1 MKNPDC
7 RPARIL
13 FHPASR
19 RIVQITREM
28 NMTPDKGKE
37 LSRRDFIKVGAAG
50 TLAAAAGCEMLGL
63 KSKRIPIGLQLYA
76 VRDQC
81 AKDLA
86 GTVKQVAELGYEGVE
101 FAGYYDWSAK
111 DLKKLLD
118 DNGLKCCGTHTGLDT
133 LLSDELE
140 KTVAFHQTLENR
152 FLIVPGLPG
161 NRRDSAQAWLDTAH
175 LFNEIA
181 GKLKPFGMYCGYHNH
196 AVEFESMDGK
206 IPWDIFFGN
215 TVEDVVMQLDV
226 GNGMHG
232 GADPVAIL
240 KKYPGRARTVHTKP
254 YSKTNDTAVIGRDDA
269 PWPEIIT
276 LCKTIGGTEWYIVEQ
291 EKYEKSSLDS
301 VAGCIA
307 GLKRFG
313 A

>member
-1 MKNPDC
+1 MAPD
-7 RPARIL
+7 
-13 FHPASR
+13 H
-19 RIVQITREM
+19 
-28 NMTPDKGKE
+28 NKK
-37 LSRRDFIKVGAAG
+37 LSRRDFIKAGAAG
-50 TLAAAAGCEMLGL
+50 TVAAAAGCEILGI
-63 KSKRIPIGLQLYA
+63 KQKRIPIGVQLYA

-86 GTVKQVAELGYEGVE
+86 GTVKRVAELGYEGVE

-133 LLSDELE
+133 LLGDELE
-140 KTVAFHQTLENR
+140 KTVAFHQTLGNKY
-152 FLIVPGLPG
+152 LIVPGLPG
-161 NRRDSAQAWLDTAH
+161 NRRNSAQAWLETAN

-181 GKLKPFGMYCGYHNH
+181 AKLESLGMYCGYHNH
-196 AVEFESMDGK
+196 AVEFQPMDGK
-206 IPWDIFFGN
+206 IPWELFFEN
-215 TVEDVVMQLDV
+215 TVADVVMQLDV

-232 GADPVAIL
+232 GADPVTVL
-240 KKYPGRARTVHTKP
+240 QKYPGRAKTVHAKP
-254 YSKTNDTAVIGRDDA
+254 YSKTDDTAVIGRDDA
-269 PWPEIIT
+269 PWPEIIA
-276 LCKTIGGTEWYIVEQ
+276 LCRTIAGTEWYIVEQ

-301 VAGCIA
+301 IAGCLE